1 MFNTIILLAETSE
14 QGMLATLLRQ
24 HNPKLAVRAV
34 ASIEEID
41 ALKPDRL
48 ARARLVGFVTP
59 VVVPK
64 RILDALG
71 FGAYNFHPGPPQY
84 PGWMPAHFAIYDRAT
99 EFGATAHVMIERVD
113 AGPIVGVEYFPV
125 PQQAGVLKLEQL
137 AYVQI
142 AQMFWNLAP
151 ILANQTEPISELSVQ
166 WSGRKGTRRLH
177 AALCD
182 MAPDISEDELDRR
195 IEAFGA
201 GHSGVSPTITMYGRR
216 FRYAESEAVMGPR
229 PTLVMPVRPAAQ
241 TAPQRRRA

>member
-1 MFNTIILLAETSE
+1 MFNTIIVLAEPAE
-14 QGMLATLLRQ
+14 QPVLATLLRR
-24 HNPKLAVRAV
+24 HNPKLAVRTV
-34 ASIEEID
+34 ASVEEID

-71 FGAYNFHPGPPQY
+71 FGAYNFHPGPPHY

-99 EFGATAHVMIERVD
+99 EFGATAHVMVEQVY

-125 PQQAGVLKLEQL
+125 PPQAGVLKLEQL

-142 AQMFWNLAP
+142 AKLFWDFAP
-151 ILANQTEPISELSVQ
+151 ILANQTELIRGLPIQ

-177 AALCD
+177 AALCNT
-182 MAPDISEDELDRR
+182 APDISEDELNRR
-195 IEAFGA
+195 IEAFDA
-201 GHSGVSPTITMYGRR
+201 GHSGVSPTITI
-216 FRYAESEAVMGPR
+216 
-229 PTLVMPVRPAAQ
+229 
-241 TAPQRRRA
+241 RRATFAKRRSA